1 MEQGSLVPLL
11 HRGGVFYNIPGETTT
26 EVLIAFV
33 DSLTLPQS
41 LPTELL
47 KTAILERENL
57 MPTAV
62 GHGIALPHPRTPLLS
77 RREEEFIA
85 IGYVQRAIDW
95 HPLDGKPVRTLILI
109 GSATPKSHLWIL
121 SRLSF
126 LCQQEPFIKH
136 LEERASIQ
144 ELTNLLQKIEQTWK

>member
-11 HRGGVFYNIPGETTT
+11 HRGGVFYNIPGETST
-26 EVLIAFV
+26 EALVAFV

-41 LPTELL
+41 LPAELL

-77 RREEEFIA
+77 RPEEEFIA
-85 IGYVQRAIDW
+85 MGYLQRALDW
-95 HPLDGKPVRTLILI
+95 HALDGKPVRTLILI

-126 LCQQEPFIKH
+126 LCQQEPFRKH